1 MTFSLVGNIIFV
13 LIFKITCNIKNLMP
27 ESTASKNTDKK
38 LDTIPK
44 LLLNHA
50 KHRADRPANR
60 QKDLGIWQ
68 SWTWSEVAD
77 EVKNLACG
85 LAKIGFK
92 RGDKLAIIGN
102 NRPHL
107 YWSMVAAQ
115 ALGGIPVPL
124 YQDSVAEEMVYVLE
138 NADVKFA
145 LVQNQEQ
152 TDKLLEIKDR
162 LPHLEHICYEEPRGM
177 RDYTQDFIHF
187 YKDVQENGRTFH
199 KENPNYFLQE
209 LEQGQGSDIAI
220 FLYTSGT
227 TGKPKGVVLTSDN
240 LIVTARNSIEFD
252 NLSGEEDVLAY
263 LPMAWVGDN
272 IFSLA
277 QAYVTGFCVNCP
289 ESPETVMTDLKEIGP
304 TYYFA
309 PPAVYE
315 AVLTKVMIRMEDAG
329 KIKRSMFNY
338 FMELAKSVGIRIL
351 DGKSVSLTERL
362 LYSLGELLVFGPLK
376 NNLGLTR
383 TRLAYTAG
391 EAIGPE
397 IFEFFRS
404 LGINI
409 KQLYGQT
416 EASVFICAQPD
427 GEVKA
432 DTVGTAYPGVE
443 LRLADNNE
451 VFYRSPGVF
460 HSYYKNPESTAET
473 KDAEGWV
480 ATGDAGFFDDDGHL
494 KIIDRAKDVGRMN
507 DGTMFAPKYIENK
520 LKFYPFI
527 KEAVAFGHEKDYVS
541 AFICIDIEAVG
552 NWAER
557 QNLAYSGYTDLS
569 ARTEVYDLLQECVE
583 SVNAD
588 LARDEKL
595 SGSQIKRYLLLH
607 KELDADDGELTRT
620 RKVRRIIVA
629 EKYDILIRALN
640 DPAQTHCEIEAEM
653 TFEDGRTGTVHADLQ
668 IRDSKRIKAH
678 VHSLA
683 A

>member
-1 MTFSLVGNIIFV
+1 MIETIRI
-13 LIFKITCNIKNLMP
+13 
-27 ESTASKNTDKK
+27 DKT

-44 LLLNHA
+44 LLLDHA
-50 KHRADRPANR
+50 KRRGDSPANR
-60 QKDLGIWQ
+60 HKNFGIWQ
-68 SWTWSEVAD
+68 SWTWSEVAK
-77 EVKNLACG
+77 EVRNLACG
-85 LAKIGFK
+85 LAKLGFK
-92 RGDKLAIIGN
+92 RGDKLAVIGD
-102 NRPHL
+102 NRPRL

-115 ALGGIPVPL
+115 ALGGIPVPP

-138 NADVKFA
+138 NSDAKFA
-145 LVQNQEQ
+145 IVQNQEQ

-162 LPHLEHICYEEPRGM
+162 LPHLEYICYEEPRGM
-177 RDYTQDFIHF
+177 RAYTEEFIF
-187 YKDVQENGRTFH
+187 YYKDIQQTGRAFH
-199 KENPNYFLQE
+199 GENPDYFLRE
-209 LEQGQGSDIAI
+209 IENGQGSDISI

-227 TGKPKGVVLTSDN
+227 TGKPKGVVLTQEN
-240 LIVTARNSIEFD
+240 LPITSRNSLAFD
-252 NLSGEEDVLAY
+252 NITAEEEALAY

-272 IFSLA
+272 LFSFA
-277 QAYVTGFCVNCP
+277 QAYVAGFCVNCP
-289 ESPETVMTDLKEIGP
+289 EGPETVMTDLREIGP

-309 PPAVYE
+309 PPAIYE

-329 KIKRSMFNY
+329 KIKRLMFNY
-338 FMELAKSVGIRIL
+338 FMDLAKSVGIRIL
-351 DGKSVSLTERL
+351 DGKSVSIAERA
-362 LYSLGELLVFGPLK
+362 LYGLGNLLVYGPLK
-376 NNLGLTR
+376 NNLGLSR

-397 IFEFFRS
+397 IFSFFRS

-416 EASVFICAQPD
+416 EATVFISAQPD
-427 GEVKA
+427 GEVKS
-432 DTVGTAYPGVE
+432 DTVGKVFPGVE

-460 HSYYKNPESTAET
+460 HSYYKNPESTADT

-494 KIIDRAKDVGRMN
+494 KIIDRAKDVGRMT

-520 LKFYPFI
+520 LKFFPFI
-527 KEAVAFGHEKDYVS
+527 KEVVTFGDGKDYVS

-557 QNLAYSGYTDLS
+557 RNLAYSGYTDLS
-569 ARTEVYDLLQECVE
+569 ARDEVYDLLQECVE

-595 SGSQIKRYLLLH
+595 SGSQIKRYMLLH

-620 RKVRRIIVA
+620 RKVRRRIIA
-629 EKYDILIRALN
+629 EKYAVLITALD
-640 DPAQTHCEIEAEM
+640 DPQQTHCEIDSQM
-653 TFEDGRTGTVHADLQ
+653 TFEDGRIGNVHADLQ
-668 IRDSKRIKAH
+668 IRESTRIKSH
-678 VHSLA
+678 VHNLA

>member
-1 MTFSLVGNIIFV
+1 MT
-13 LIFKITCNIKNLMP
+13 
-27 ESTASKNTDKK
+27 ETASIEKK

-44 LLLNHA
+44 LLLDHA
-50 KHRADRPANR
+50 KQRGNSSANR
-60 QKDLGIWQ
+60 HKDFGIWQ
-68 SWTWSEVAD
+68 SWTWSEVAE
-77 EVKNLACG
+77 EVRNLACG
-85 LAKIGFK
+85 LAKLGFK
-92 RGDKLAIIGN
+92 RGDKLAVIGD
-102 NRPHL
+102 NRPRL

-138 NADVKFA
+138 NSDAKFA
-145 LVQNQEQ
+145 IVQNQEQ

-162 LPHLEHICYEEPRGM
+162 LPHLEYICYEEPRGM
-177 RDYTQDFIHF
+177 RDYTQEFVF
-187 YKDVQENGRTFH
+187 YYKDVQQTGRAFH
-199 KENPNYFLQE
+199 GENPDYFLQE
-209 LEQGQGSDIAI
+209 LEQGQGSDISI

-227 TGKPKGVVLTSDN
+227 TGKPKGVVLTADN
-240 LIVTARNSIEFD
+240 LIITARNSIDFD
-252 NLSGEEDVLAY
+252 NLTSDEEVLAY

-277 QAYVTGFCVNCP
+277 QAYVIGFCVNCP
-289 ESPETVMTDLKEIGP
+289 ENPETVMTDLKEIGP

-309 PPAVYE
+309 PPAIYE
-315 AVLTKVMIRMEDAG
+315 TVLTKVMIRMEDAG

-351 DGKSVSLTERL
+351 DGKAVSFSERL
-362 LYSLGELLVFGPLK
+362 LYSIGQILVYGPLR
-376 NNLGLTR
+376 NNLGLSR

-427 GEVKA
+427 GQVKA

-460 HSYYKNPESTAET
+460 HSYYKNPESTADT

-480 ATGDAGFFDDDGHL
+480 ATGDAGFFDEDGHL
-494 KIIDRAKDVGRMN
+494 KIIDRAKDVGRMT
-507 DGTMFAPKYIENK
+507 DGSMFAPKYIENK
-520 LKFYPFI
+520 LKFFPFI
-527 KEAVAFGHEKDYVS
+527 KEAVAFGDEKDYAT

-557 QNLAYSGYTDLS
+557 RNLAYSGYTDLS
-569 ARTEVYDLLQECVE
+569 ARDEVYDLLQECVE

-620 RKVRRIIVA
+620 RKVRRRIVA
-629 EKYDILIRALN
+629 EKYAVLITALD
-640 DPAQTHCEIEAEM
+640 DPQQTHCEIDSQM
-653 TFEDGRTGTVHADLQ
+653 TFEDGRTGNVHADLQ
-668 IRDSKRIKAH
+668 IRESVRIKSH
-678 VHSLA
+678 VHTLA

>member
-1 MTFSLVGNIIFV
+1 VT
-13 LIFKITCNIKNLMP
+13 
-27 ESTASKNTDKK
+27 ETARIDKK

-44 LLLNHA
+44 LLLDHA
-50 KHRADRPANR
+50 RRRGNSPANR
-60 QKDLGIWQ
+60 HKDLGFWQ
-68 SWTWSEVAD
+68 SWTWSEVAE
-77 EVKNLACG
+77 EVRNLACG
-85 LAKIGFK
+85 LAKLGFK
-92 RGDKLAIIGN
+92 RGDKLAVIGD
-102 NRPHL
+102 NRPRL

-138 NADVKFA
+138 NSDAKFA
-145 LVQNQEQ
+145 IVQNQEQ

-162 LPHLEHICYEEPRGM
+162 LPHLEYICYEEPRGM
-177 RDYTQDFIHF
+177 RDYTQEFVF
-187 YKDVQENGRTFH
+187 YYKDVQQTGRAFH
-199 KENPNYFLQE
+199 GENPDYFLQE
-209 LEQGQGSDIAI
+209 LEQGQGSDISI

-227 TGKPKGVVLTSDN
+227 TGKPKGVVLTADN
-240 LIVTARNSIEFD
+240 LIITARNSIDFD
-252 NLSGEEDVLAY
+252 NLTSDEEVLAY

-277 QAYVTGFCVNCP
+277 QAYVIGFCVNCP
-289 ESPETVMTDLKEIGP
+289 ENPETVMTDLKEIGP

-309 PPAVYE
+309 PPAIYE
-315 AVLTKVMIRMEDAG
+315 TVLTKVMIRMEDAG

-351 DGKSVSLTERL
+351 DGKAVSFSEKL
-362 LYSLGELLVFGPLK
+362 LYSIGQILVYGPLR
-376 NNLGLTR
+376 NNLGLSR

-427 GEVKA
+427 GQVKA

-460 HSYYKNPESTAET
+460 HSYYKNPESTADT

-480 ATGDAGFFDDDGHL
+480 ATGDAGFFDEDGHL
-494 KIIDRAKDVGRMN
+494 KIIDRAKDVGRMT
-507 DGTMFAPKYIENK
+507 DGSMFAPKYIENK
-520 LKFYPFI
+520 LKFFPFI
-527 KEAVAFGHEKDYVS
+527 KEAVAFGDEKDYAT

-557 QNLAYSGYTDLS
+557 RNLAYSGYTDLS
-569 ARTEVYDLLQECVE
+569 ARDEVYDLLQECVE

-620 RKVRRIIVA
+620 RKVRRRIVA
-629 EKYDILIRALN
+629 EKYAVLITALD
-640 DPAQTHCEIEAEM
+640 DPQQTHCEIDSQM
-653 TFEDGRTGTVHADLQ
+653 TFEDGRTGNVHADLQ
-668 IRDSKRIKAH
+668 IRESVSIKSH
-678 VHSLA
+678 VHTLA

>member
-1 MTFSLVGNIIFV
+1 MKETTVTEKLSQV
-13 LIFKITCNIKNLMP
+13 
-27 ESTASKNTDKK
+27 

-44 LLLNHA
+44 LLLDHA
-50 KHRADRPANR
+50 KKRADRPANR
-60 QKDLGIWQ
+60 LKDLGIWQ
-68 SWTWSEVAD
+68 TWTWFDVAEEVR
-77 EVKNLACG
+77 NLACG
-85 LAKIGFK
+85 LAKIGFQ
-92 RGDKLAIIGN
+92 RGDKLAVIGD
-102 NRPHL
+102 NRPRL

-138 NADVKFA
+138 NSDAKFA
-145 LVQNQEQ
+145 IVQNQEQ

-162 LPHLEHICYEEPRGM
+162 LPHLEYICYEEPRGM
-177 RDYTQDFIHF
+177 HDYTQEFVF
-187 YKDVQENGRTFH
+187 YYKDVQQTGRAFH
-199 KENPNYFLQE
+199 GENPDYFLHE
-209 LEQGQGSDIAI
+209 VEQGQGSDISI

-240 LIVTARNSIEFD
+240 LIITARNSIDFD
-252 NLSGEEDVLAY
+252 NLTCDEEVLAY

-277 QAYVTGFCVNCP
+277 QAYVIGFCVNCP
-289 ESPETVMTDLKEIGP
+289 ENPETVMTDLKEIGP

-309 PPAVYE
+309 PPAIYE
-315 AVLTKVMIRMEDAG
+315 TVLTKVMIRMEDG
-329 KIKRSMFNY
+329 GRIKRSMFNY

-351 DGKSVSLTERL
+351 DGKHVSFSEKF
-362 LYSLGELLVFGPLK
+362 LYSIGQILVYGPLR
-376 NNLGLTR
+376 NNLGLSR

-427 GEVKA
+427 GQVKA

-443 LRLADNNE
+443 LRLADNSE

-460 HSYYKNPESTAET
+460 HSYYKNPKSTAET

-480 ATGDAGFFDDDGHL
+480 ATGDAGFFDEDGHL
-494 KIIDRAKDVGRMN
+494 KIIDRAKDVGRMT

-520 LKFYPFI
+520 LKFFPFI
-527 KEAVAFGHEKDYVS
+527 KEAVAFGDEKDFAT
-541 AFICIDIEAVG
+541 AFICIDIEAVS

-557 QNLAYSGYTDLS
+557 RNLAYSGYTDLS
-569 ARTEVYDLLQECVE
+569 ARDEVYDLLQECVE

-595 SGSQIKRYLLLH
+595 SGSQIRRYMLLH

-620 RKVRRIIVA
+620 RKVRRRIVT
-629 EKYDILIRALN
+629 EKYAVLIAALD
-640 DPAQTHCEIEAEM
+640 DPQQTHCEIDSQM
-653 TFEDGRTGTVHADLQ
+653 TFEDGRTGIVHADLQ
-668 IRDSKRIKAH
+668 IREAECHKTQLHTR
-678 VHSLA
+678 A

>member
-1 MTFSLVGNIIFV
+1 MKET
-13 LIFKITCNIKNLMP
+13 
-27 ESTASKNTDKK
+27 TATEKLSQV

-44 LLLNHA
+44 LLLDHA
-50 KHRADRPANR
+50 KKRADRPANR
-60 QKDLGIWQ
+60 LKDLGIWQ
-68 SWTWSEVAD
+68 TWTWFDVAEEVR
-77 EVKNLACG
+77 NLACG
-85 LAKIGFK
+85 LAKIGFQ
-92 RGDKLAIIGN
+92 RGDKLAVIGD
-102 NRPHL
+102 NRPRL

-138 NADVKFA
+138 NSDAKFA
-145 LVQNQEQ
+145 IVQNQEQ

-162 LPHLEHICYEEPRGM
+162 LPHLEYICYEEPRGM
-177 RDYTQDFIHF
+177 HDYTQEFVF
-187 YKDVQENGRTFH
+187 YYKDVQQTGRAFH
-199 KENPNYFLQE
+199 GENPDYFLHE
-209 LEQGQGSDIAI
+209 VEQGQGSDISI

-240 LIVTARNSIEFD
+240 LIITARNSIDFD
-252 NLSGEEDVLAY
+252 NLTCDEEVLAY

-277 QAYVTGFCVNCP
+277 QAYVIGFCVNCP
-289 ESPETVMTDLKEIGP
+289 ENPETVMTDLKEIGP

-309 PPAVYE
+309 PPAIYE
-315 AVLTKVMIRMEDAG
+315 TVLTKVMIRMEDAG
-329 KIKRSMFNY
+329 RIKRSMFNY

-351 DGKSVSLTERL
+351 DGKHVSFLEKC
-362 LYSLGELLVFGPLK
+362 LYSIGQILVYGPLR
-376 NNLGLTR
+376 NNLGLSR

-427 GEVKA
+427 GQVKA

-443 LRLADNNE
+443 LRLADNSE

-480 ATGDAGFFDDDGHL
+480 ATGDAGFFDEDGHL
-494 KIIDRAKDVGRMN
+494 KIIDRAKDVGRMT

-520 LKFYPFI
+520 LKFFQFI
-527 KEAVAFGHEKDYVS
+527 KEAVAFGDGKDYAT
-541 AFICIDIEAVG
+541 AFICIDIEAVS

-557 QNLAYSGYTDLS
+557 RNLAFSGYTDLS
-569 ARTEVYDLLQECVE
+569 ARDEVYDLLQECVE

-595 SGSQIKRYLLLH
+595 SGSQIRRYMLLH

-620 RKVRRIIVA
+620 RKVRRRIVT
-629 EKYDILIRALN
+629 EKYAVLIAALD
-640 DPAQTHCEIEAEM
+640 DPQQTHCEIDSQM
-653 TFEDGRTGTVHADLQ
+653 TFEDGRTGIVHADLQ
-668 IRDSKRIKAH
+668 IREAECHKTQLHTR
-678 VHSLA
+678 A

>member
-1 MTFSLVGNIIFV
+1 MIETTTI
-13 LIFKITCNIKNLMP
+13 
-27 ESTASKNTDKK
+27 DKT

-44 LLLNHA
+44 LLLDHA
-50 KHRADRPANR
+50 KRRGDSPANR
-60 QKDLGIWQ
+60 HKEFGIWQ
-68 SWTWSEVAD
+68 SWTWSEVAK
-77 EVKNLACG
+77 EVRNLACG
-85 LAKIGFK
+85 LAKLGFK
-92 RGDKLAIIGN
+92 RGDKLAVIGD
-102 NRPHL
+102 NRPRL

-138 NADVKFA
+138 NSDAKFA
-145 LVQNQEQ
+145 IVQNQEQ

-162 LPHLEHICYEEPRGM
+162 LPNLEYICYEEPRGM
-177 RDYTQDFIHF
+177 RGYTEEFIF
-187 YKDVQENGRTFH
+187 YYKDIQQTGRAFLG
-199 KENPNYFLQE
+199 ENPDYFLRE
-209 LEQGQGSDIAI
+209 VENGQGSDISI

-227 TGKPKGVVLTSDN
+227 TGKPKGVVLTQEN
-240 LIVTARNSIEFD
+240 LLITSRNSLAFD
-252 NLSGEEDVLAY
+252 NITGEEEALAY

-272 IFSLA
+272 LFSFA
-277 QAYVTGFCVNCP
+277 QAYVAGFCVNCP
-289 ESPETVMTDLKEIGP
+289 EGPETVMTDLREIGP

-309 PPAVYE
+309 PPAIYE

-329 KIKRSMFNY
+329 KIKRLMFNY
-338 FMELAKSVGIRIL
+338 FMDLAKYVGIRIL
-351 DGKSVSLTERL
+351 DGKSVSIAERA
-362 LYSLGELLVFGPLK
+362 LYGLGNLLVYGPLK
-376 NNLGLTR
+376 NNLGLSR

-397 IFEFFRS
+397 IFSFFRS

-416 EASVFICAQPD
+416 EATVFISAQPD
-427 GEVKA
+427 GEVKS
-432 DTVGTAYPGVE
+432 DTVGKVFPGVE

-460 HSYYKNPESTAET
+460 HSYYKNPESTADT

-494 KIIDRAKDVGRMN
+494 KIIDRAKDVGRMT

-520 LKFYPFI
+520 LKFFPFI
-527 KEAVAFGHEKDYVS
+527 KEAVTFGDGKDYAS
-541 AFICIDIEAVG
+541 AFICIDLEAVG

-557 QNLAYSGYTDLS
+557 RNLAYSGYTDLS
-569 ARTEVYDLLQECVE
+569 ARDEVYDLLQECVE

-620 RKVRRIIVA
+620 RKVRRRIIA
-629 EKYDILIRALN
+629 EKYAVLITALD
-640 DPAQTHCEIEAEM
+640 DPQQTHCEIDSQM
-653 TFEDGRTGTVHADLQ
+653 TFEDGRIGNVHADLQ
-668 IRDSKRIKAH
+668 IRESARIKSH
-678 VHSLA
+678 VHNLA

>member
-1 MTFSLVGNIIFV
+1 MDI
-13 LIFKITCNIKNLMP
+13 
-27 ESTASKNTDKK
+27 K

-44 LLLNHA
+44 LLLDHA
-50 KHRADRPANR
+50 KQRGDSPANR
-60 QKDLGIWQ
+60 HKYFGIWQ
-68 SWTWSEVAD
+68 SWTWFEVAK
-77 EVKNLACG
+77 EVRNLACG
-85 LAKIGFK
+85 LAKLGFK
-92 RGDKLAIIGN
+92 RGDKLAVIGD
-102 NRPHL
+102 NRPRL

-124 YQDSVAEEMVYVLE
+124 YQDSVAEEMVYVLD
-138 NADVKFA
+138 NSDAKFA
-145 LVQNQEQ
+145 IVQNQEQ

-162 LPHLEHICYEEPRGM
+162 LPHLEYICYEEPRGM
-177 RDYTQDFIHF
+177 HDYTQEFVF
-187 YKDVQENGRTFH
+187 YYKDVQQTGRAFH
-199 KENPNYFLQE
+199 GENPDYFLHE
-209 LEQGQGSDIAI
+209 VGQGQGSNISI

-240 LIVTARNSIEFD
+240 LIITARNSIDFD
-252 NLSGEEDVLAY
+252 NLTCDEEVLAY

-277 QAYVTGFCVNCP
+277 QAYVIGFCVNCP
-289 ESPETVMTDLKEIGP
+289 ENPETVMTDLKEIGP

-309 PPAVYE
+309 PPAIYE
-315 AVLTKVMIRMEDAG
+315 TVLTKVMIRMEDG
-329 KIKRSMFNY
+329 GRIKRSMFNY

-351 DGKSVSLTERL
+351 DGKHVSFLEKC
-362 LYSLGELLVFGPLK
+362 LYSIGQILVYGPLR
-376 NNLGLTR
+376 NNLGLSR

-427 GEVKA
+427 GQVKA

-443 LRLADNNE
+443 LRLADNSE

-480 ATGDAGFFDDDGHL
+480 ATGDAGFFDEDGHL
-494 KIIDRAKDVGRMN
+494 KIIDRAKDVGRMT

-520 LKFYPFI
+520 LKFFQFI
-527 KEAVAFGHEKDYVS
+527 KEAVAFGDGKDYAT
-541 AFICIDIEAVG
+541 AFICIDIEAVS

-557 QNLAYSGYTDLS
+557 RNLAFSGYTDLS
-569 ARTEVYDLLQECVE
+569 ARDEVYDLLQECVE

-595 SGSQIKRYLLLH
+595 SGSQIRRYMLLH

-620 RKVRRIIVA
+620 RKVRRRIVT
-629 EKYDILIRALN
+629 EKYAVLIAALD
-640 DPAQTHCEIEAEM
+640 DPQQTHCEIDSQM
-653 TFEDGRTGTVHADLQ
+653 TFEDGRTGIVHADLQ
-668 IRDSKRIKAH
+668 IREAECHKTQLHTR
-678 VHSLA
+678 A

>member
-1 MTFSLVGNIIFV
+1 MIETTRI
-13 LIFKITCNIKNLMP
+13 
-27 ESTASKNTDKK
+27 DKT

-44 LLLNHA
+44 LLLDHA
-50 KHRADRPANR
+50 KRRGDSPANR
-60 QKDLGIWQ
+60 HKDFGIWQ
-68 SWTWSEVAD
+68 SWTWSEVAK
-77 EVKNLACG
+77 EVRNLACG
-85 LAKIGFK
+85 LAKLGFK
-92 RGDKLAIIGN
+92 RGDKLAVIGD
-102 NRPHL
+102 NRPRL

-138 NADVKFA
+138 NSDAKFA
-145 LVQNQEQ
+145 IVQNQEQ

-162 LPHLEHICYEEPRGM
+162 LPNLEYICYEEPRGM
-177 RDYTQDFIHF
+177 RAYTEEFIF
-187 YKDVQENGRTFH
+187 YYKDIQQTGRAFH
-199 KENPNYFLQE
+199 GENPDYFLRE
-209 LEQGQGSDIAI
+209 VENGQGSDISI

-227 TGKPKGVVLTSDN
+227 TGKPKGVVLTSNN
-240 LIVTARNSIEFD
+240 LIITARNSIDFD
-252 NLSGEEDVLAY
+252 NLSSDEEVLAY

-277 QAYVTGFCVNCP
+277 QAYVIGFCVNCP
-289 ESPETVMTDLKEIGP
+289 ENPETVMTDLKEIGP

-309 PPAVYE
+309 PPAIYE
-315 AVLTKVMIRMEDAG
+315 TVLTKVMIRMEDAG

-351 DGKSVSLTERL
+351 DGKPVSFSERF
-362 LYSLGELLVFGPLK
+362 LYRLGHILVYGPLR
-376 NNLGLTR
+376 NNLGLSR

-427 GEVKA
+427 GQVKA

-443 LRLADNNE
+443 LRLTDNNE
-451 VFYRSPGVF
+451 VYYRSPGVF
-460 HSYYKNPESTAET
+460 HSYYKNPESTADT

-494 KIIDRAKDVGRMN
+494 KIIDRAKDVGRMT

-520 LKFYPFI
+520 LKFFPFI
-527 KEAVAFGHEKDYVS
+527 KEAVTFGDGKDYAS
-541 AFICIDIEAVG
+541 AFICIDLEAVG

-557 QNLAYSGYTDLS
+557 RNLAYSGYTDLS
-569 ARTEVYDLLQECVE
+569 ARDEVYDLLQECVE

-595 SGSQIKRYLLLH
+595 SGSQIKRYMLLH

-620 RKVRRIIVA
+620 RKVRRRIIA
-629 EKYDILIRALN
+629 EKYAVLITALD
-640 DPAQTHCEIEAEM
+640 DPQQTHCEIDSQM
-653 TFEDGRTGTVHADLQ
+653 TFEDGRIGNVHADLQ
-668 IRDSKRIKAH
+668 IRESARIKSH
-678 VHSLA
+678 VHNLA

>member
-1 MTFSLVGNIIFV
+1 MIETTRI
-13 LIFKITCNIKNLMP
+13 
-27 ESTASKNTDKK
+27 DKT

-44 LLLNHA
+44 LLLDHA
-50 KHRADRPANR
+50 KRRGDSPANR
-60 QKDLGIWQ
+60 HKDFGIWQ
-68 SWTWSEVAD
+68 SWTWSEVAK
-77 EVKNLACG
+77 EVRNLACG
-85 LAKIGFK
+85 LAKLGFK
-92 RGDKLAIIGN
+92 RGDKLAVIGD
-102 NRPHL
+102 NRPRL

-138 NADVKFA
+138 NSDAKFA
-145 LVQNQEQ
+145 IVQNQEQ

-162 LPHLEHICYEEPRGM
+162 LPHLEYICYEEPRGM
-177 RDYTQDFIHF
+177 RAYNEEFIF
-187 YKDVQENGRTFH
+187 YYKDIQQTGRAFH
-199 KENPNYFLQE
+199 GENPDYFLRE
-209 LEQGQGSDIAI
+209 VENGQGSDISI

-227 TGKPKGVVLTSDN
+227 TGKPKGVVLTSNN
-240 LIVTARNSIEFD
+240 LIITARNSIDFD
-252 NLSGEEDVLAY
+252 NLSSDEEVLAY

-277 QAYVTGFCVNCP
+277 QAYVIGFCVNCP
-289 ESPETVMTDLKEIGP
+289 ENPETVMTDLKEIGP

-309 PPAVYE
+309 PPAIYE
-315 AVLTKVMIRMEDAG
+315 TVLTKVMIRMEDAG

-351 DGKSVSLTERL
+351 DGKPVSFSERF
-362 LYSLGELLVFGPLK
+362 LYRLGHILVYGPLR
-376 NNLGLTR
+376 NNLGLSR

-427 GEVKA
+427 GQVKA

-443 LRLADNNE
+443 LRLTDNNE
-451 VFYRSPGVF
+451 VYYRSPGVF
-460 HSYYKNPESTAET
+460 HSYYKNPESTADT

-494 KIIDRAKDVGRMN
+494 KIIDRAKDVGRMT

-520 LKFYPFI
+520 LKFFPFI
-527 KEAVAFGHEKDYVS
+527 KEAVTFGDGKDYAS

-557 QNLAYSGYTDLS
+557 RNLAYSGYTDLS
-569 ARTEVYDLLQECVE
+569 ARDEVYDLLQECVE

-595 SGSQIKRYLLLH
+595 IGSQIKRYMLLH

-620 RKVRRIIVA
+620 RKVRRRIIA
-629 EKYDILIRALN
+629 EKYAVLITALD
-640 DPAQTHCEIEAEM
+640 DPQQTHCEIDSQM
-653 TFEDGRTGTVHADLQ
+653 TFEDGRIGNVHADLQ
-668 IRDSKRIKAH
+668 IRESARVKSH
-678 VHSLA
+678 VQNLA

>member
-1 MTFSLVGNIIFV
+1 MIETTRI
-13 LIFKITCNIKNLMP
+13 
-27 ESTASKNTDKK
+27 DKT

-44 LLLNHA
+44 LLLDHA
-50 KHRADRPANR
+50 KRRGDSPANR
-60 QKDLGIWQ
+60 HKNFGIWQ
-68 SWTWSEVAD
+68 SWTWSEVAK
-77 EVKNLACG
+77 EVRNLACG
-85 LAKIGFK
+85 LAKLGFK
-92 RGDKLAIIGN
+92 RGDKLAVIGD
-102 NRPHL
+102 NRPRL

-138 NADVKFA
+138 NSDAKFA
-145 LVQNQEQ
+145 IVQNQEQ

-162 LPHLEHICYEEPRGM
+162 LPHLEYICYEEPRGM
-177 RDYTQDFIHF
+177 RAYTEEFIF
-187 YKDVQENGRTFH
+187 YYKDIQQTGRAFLG
-199 KENPNYFLQE
+199 ENPDYFLRE
-209 LEQGQGSDIAI
+209 VENGQGSDISI

-227 TGKPKGVVLTSDN
+227 TGKPKGVVLTQEN
-240 LIVTARNSIEFD
+240 LLITSRNSLAFD
-252 NLSGEEDVLAY
+252 NITAEEEALAY

-272 IFSLA
+272 LFSFA
-277 QAYVTGFCVNCP
+277 QAYVAGFCVNCP
-289 ESPETVMTDLKEIGP
+289 EGPETVMTDLREIGP

-309 PPAVYE
+309 PPAIYE

-329 KIKRSMFNY
+329 KIKRLMFNY
-338 FMELAKSVGIRIL
+338 FMDLAKYVGIRIL
-351 DGKSVSLTERL
+351 DGKSVSIAERA
-362 LYSLGELLVFGPLK
+362 LYGLGNLLVYGPLK
-376 NNLGLTR
+376 NNLGLSR

-397 IFEFFRS
+397 IFSFFRS

-416 EASVFICAQPD
+416 EATVFISAQPD
-427 GEVKA
+427 GEVKS
-432 DTVGTAYPGVE
+432 DTVGKVFPGVE

-460 HSYYKNPESTAET
+460 HSYYKNPESTADT

-494 KIIDRAKDVGRMN
+494 KIIDRAKDVGRMT

-520 LKFYPFI
+520 LKFFPFI
-527 KEAVAFGHEKDYVS
+527 KEAVTFGDGKDYAS
-541 AFICIDIEAVG
+541 AFICIDLEAVG

-557 QNLAYSGYTDLS
+557 RNLAYSGYTDLS
-569 ARTEVYDLLQECVE
+569 ARDEVYDLLQECVE

-620 RKVRRIIVA
+620 RKVRRRIIA
-629 EKYDILIRALN
+629 EKYAVLITALD
-640 DPAQTHCEIEAEM
+640 DPQQTHCEIDSQM
-653 TFEDGRTGTVHADLQ
+653 TFEDGRIGNVHADLQ
-668 IRDSKRIKAH
+668 IRESARIKSH
-678 VHSLA
+678 VHNLA

>member
-1 MTFSLVGNIIFV
+1 MIETTRI
-13 LIFKITCNIKNLMP
+13 
-27 ESTASKNTDKK
+27 DKT

-44 LLLNHA
+44 LLLDHA
-50 KHRADRPANR
+50 KRRGDSPANR
-60 QKDLGIWQ
+60 HKNFGIWQ
-68 SWTWSEVAD
+68 SWTWSEVAK
-77 EVKNLACG
+77 EVHDLACG
-85 LAKIGFK
+85 LAKLGFK
-92 RGDKLAIIGN
+92 RGDKLAVIGD
-102 NRPHL
+102 NRPRL

-138 NADVKFA
+138 NSDAKFA
-145 LVQNQEQ
+145 IVQNQEQ
-152 TDKLLEIKDR
+152 TDKLLEIKNR
-162 LPHLEHICYEEPRGM
+162 LPHLEYICYEEPRGM
-177 RDYTQDFIHF
+177 RAYNEEFIF
-187 YKDVQENGRTFH
+187 YYKDIQQTGRAFH
-199 KENPNYFLQE
+199 GEHPDYFLRE
-209 LEQGQGSDIAI
+209 VEKGQGSDISI

-227 TGKPKGVVLTSDN
+227 TGKPKGVVLTSNN
-240 LIVTARNSIEFD
+240 LIITARNSIDFD
-252 NLSGEEDVLAY
+252 NLSSDEEVLAY

-277 QAYVTGFCVNCP
+277 QAYVIGFCVNCP
-289 ESPETVMTDLKEIGP
+289 ENPETVMTDLKEIGP

-309 PPAVYE
+309 PPAIYE

-351 DGKSVSLTERL
+351 DGKPVSFSERF
-362 LYSLGELLVFGPLK
+362 LYRLGHILVYGPLR
-376 NNLGLTR
+376 NNLGLSR

-427 GEVKA
+427 GQVKA

-443 LRLADNNE
+443 LRLTDNNE
-451 VFYRSPGVF
+451 VYYRSPGVF
-460 HSYYKNPESTAET
+460 HSYYKNPESTADT

-494 KIIDRAKDVGRMN
+494 KIIDRAKDVGRMT

-520 LKFYPFI
+520 LKFFPFI
-527 KEAVAFGHEKDYVS
+527 KEAVTFGDGKDYAS

-557 QNLAYSGYTDLS
+557 RNLAYSGYTDLS
-569 ARTEVYDLLQECVE
+569 ARDEVYDLLQECVE

-588 LARDEKL
+588 LVRDEKL
-595 SGSQIKRYLLLH
+595 SGSQIKRYMLLH

-620 RKVRRIIVA
+620 RKVRRRIIA
-629 EKYDILIRALN
+629 EKYAVLITALD
-640 DPAQTHCEIEAEM
+640 DPQQTHCEIDSQM
-653 TFEDGRTGTVHADLQ
+653 TFEDGRIGNVHADLQ
-668 IRDSKRIKAH
+668 IRESARIKSH
-678 VHSLA
+678 VHNLA

>member
-1 MTFSLVGNIIFV
+1 MTEAAATEKLSQV
-13 LIFKITCNIKNLMP
+13 
-27 ESTASKNTDKK
+27 

-44 LLLNHA
+44 LLLDHA
-50 KHRADRPANR
+50 KKRADRPANR
-60 QKDLGIWQ
+60 LKDLGIWQ
-68 SWTWSEVAD
+68 TWTWSEVAD
-77 EVKNLACG
+77 EVRNLACG
-85 LAKIGFK
+85 LSKIGFQ
-92 RGDKLAIIGN
+92 RGDKLAVIGD
-102 NRPHL
+102 NRPRL

-138 NADVKFA
+138 NADVKYA
-145 LVQNQEQ
+145 VVQNQEQ

-162 LPHLEHICYEEPRGM
+162 LPNLKHICYEEPRGM
-177 RDYTQDFIHF
+177 RDYTQDFIHY
-187 YKDVQENGRTFH
+187 YKDIQKTGRDYH
-199 KENPNYFLQE
+199 NENPDYFLQE
-209 LEQGQGSDIAI
+209 IGKGQGSDISI

-240 LIVTARNSIEFD
+240 LIITARNSIEFD
-252 NLSGEEDVLAY
+252 NLTSDEEVLAY

-277 QAYVTGFCVNCP
+277 QAYVIGFCVNCP
-289 ESPETVMTDLKEIGP
+289 ENPETVMTDLKEIGP

-309 PPAVYE
+309 PPAIYE
-315 AVLTKVMIRMEDAG
+315 TVLTKVMIRMEDAS
-329 KIKRSMFNY
+329 KIKRSMFKY
-338 FMELAKSVGIRIL
+338 FMDLAKSVGIRIL
-351 DGKSVSLTERL
+351 DGKPVSFKERI
-362 LYSLGELLVFGPLK
+362 LYSIGQFLVYGPLK
-376 NNLGLTR
+376 NNLGLSR

-427 GEVKA
+427 GQVKA

-480 ATGDAGFFDDDGHL
+480 ATGDAGFFDEDGHL
-494 KIIDRAKDVGRMN
+494 KIIDRAKDVGRMS

-520 LKFYPFI
+520 LKFFPFI
-527 KEAVAFGHEKDYVS
+527 KEAVAFGDEKEFTT

-557 QNLAYSGYTDLS
+557 KNLAYSGYTDLS
-569 ARTEVYDLLQECVE
+569 ARAEVYDLLQECVE
-583 SVNAD
+583 TVNAD

-595 SGSQIKRYLLLH
+595 SGSQIKRFLLLH

-620 RKVRRIIVA
+620 RKVRRRIVA
-629 EKYDILIRALN
+629 EKYAVLISALD
-640 DPAQTHCEIEAEM
+640 DPQQTHCEIDSQM
-653 TFEDGRTGTVHADLQ
+653 TFEDGRTGMVHADLQ
-668 IRDSKRIKAH
+668 IRESALAESQ
-678 VHSLA
+678 VHTLA

>member
-1 MTFSLVGNIIFV
+1 MTEAAATKLSQV
-13 LIFKITCNIKNLMP
+13 
-27 ESTASKNTDKK
+27 

-44 LLLNHA
+44 LLLDHA
-50 KHRADRPANR
+50 KKRADRPANR
-60 QKDLGIWQ
+60 LKDLGIWQ
-68 SWTWSEVAD
+68 TWTWSEVAD
-77 EVKNLACG
+77 EVRNLACG
-85 LAKIGFK
+85 LAKIGFQ
-92 RGDKLAIIGN
+92 RGDKLAVIGD

-107 YWSMVAAQ
+107 YWSMVAVQ

-138 NADVKFA
+138 NADVKYA
-145 LVQNQEQ
+145 IVQNQEQ

-162 LPHLEHICYEEPRGM
+162 LPLLEQICYEVPRGM
-177 RDYTQDFIHF
+177 RDYTQEFIHY
-187 YKDVQENGRTFH
+187 YKDIQEKGSIFH
-199 KENPNYFLQE
+199 SENPDFFLHE
-209 LEQGQGSDIAI
+209 IEQGQGSDIAI

-227 TGKPKGVVLTSDN
+227 TGKPKGVVLTQEN
-240 LIVTARNSIEFD
+240 LLITSLNSLAFD
-252 NLSGEEDVLAY
+252 NITGEEEVLAY

-272 IFSLA
+272 LFSFA
-277 QAYVTGFCVNCP
+277 QAYVAGFCVNCP
-289 ESPETVMTDLKEIGP
+289 EGPETVMTDLREIGP

-309 PPAVYE
+309 PPAIYE
-315 AVLTKVMIRMEDAG
+315 TVLTKVMIRMEDAS

-338 FMELAKSVGIRIL
+338 FMDLAKSVGIRIL
-351 DGKSVSLTERL
+351 DGKSVSFAERV
-362 LYSLGELLVFGPLK
+362 LYGLGDLLVYGPLK
-376 NNLGLTR
+376 NNLGLSR

-494 KIIDRAKDVGRMN
+494 KIIDRAKDVGLMN
-507 DGTMFAPKYIENK
+507 DGSMFAPKYIENK
-520 LKFYPFI
+520 LKFFPFI

-541 AFICIDIEAVG
+541 AFLCIDIEAVG
-552 NWAER
+552 SWAER

-569 ARTEVYDLLQECVE
+569 ARSEVYDMLQDCVE
-583 SVNAD
+583 TVNSD

-595 SGSQIKRYLLLH
+595 SGSQIKRFLLLH

-620 RKVRRIIVA
+620 RKVRRRIVA
-629 EKYDILIRALN
+629 EKFNVLIDALYE
-640 DPAQTHCEIEAEM
+640 PTQTHCEIESEM
-653 TFEDGRTGTVHADLQ
+653 TFEDGRTGMVQADLE
-668 IRDSKRIKAH
+668 IREAERIKTQFH
-678 VHSLA
+678 TSA

>member
-1 MTFSLVGNIIFV
+1 VT
-13 LIFKITCNIKNLMP
+13 
-27 ESTASKNTDKK
+27 ETARIDKK

-44 LLLNHA
+44 LLLDHA
-50 KHRADRPANR
+50 RRRGNSPANR
-60 QKDLGIWQ
+60 HKDLGFWQ
-68 SWTWSEVAD
+68 SWTWSEVAE
-77 EVKNLACG
+77 EVRNLACG
-85 LAKIGFK
+85 LAKLGFK
-92 RGDKLAIIGN
+92 RGDKLAVIGD
-102 NRPHL
+102 NRPRL

-124 YQDSVAEEMVYVLE
+124 YQDSVADEMVYVLE
-138 NADVKFA
+138 NSDAKFA
-145 LVQNQEQ
+145 IVQNQEQ

-162 LPHLEHICYEEPRGM
+162 LPHLEYICYEEPRGM
-177 RDYTQDFIHF
+177 RDYTQEFVF
-187 YKDVQENGRTFH
+187 YYKDVQQTGRAFH
-199 KENPNYFLQE
+199 GENPDYFLQE
-209 LEQGQGSDIAI
+209 LEQGQGSDISI

-227 TGKPKGVVLTSDN
+227 TGKPKGVVLTADN
-240 LIVTARNSIEFD
+240 LIITARNSIDFD
-252 NLSGEEDVLAY
+252 NLTSDEEVLAY

-277 QAYVTGFCVNCP
+277 QAYVIGFCVNCP
-289 ESPETVMTDLKEIGP
+289 ENPETVMTDLKEIGP

-309 PPAVYE
+309 PPAIYE
-315 AVLTKVMIRMEDAG
+315 TVLTKVMIRMEDAG

-351 DGKSVSLTERL
+351 DGKAVSFSEKL
-362 LYSLGELLVFGPLK
+362 LYSIGQILVYGPLR
-376 NNLGLTR
+376 NNLGLSR

-427 GEVKA
+427 GQVKA

-460 HSYYKNPESTAET
+460 HSYYKNPESTADT

-480 ATGDAGFFDDDGHL
+480 ATGDAGFFDEDGHL
-494 KIIDRAKDVGRMN
+494 KIIDRAKDVGRMT
-507 DGTMFAPKYIENK
+507 DGSMFAPKYIENK
-520 LKFYPFI
+520 LKFFPFI
-527 KEAVAFGHEKDYVS
+527 KEAVAFGDEKDYAT

-557 QNLAYSGYTDLS
+557 RNLAYSGYTDLS
-569 ARTEVYDLLQECVE
+569 ARDEVYDLLQECVE

-620 RKVRRIIVA
+620 RKVRRRIVA
-629 EKYDILIRALN
+629 EKYAVLITALD
-640 DPAQTHCEIEAEM
+640 DPQQTHCEIDSQM
-653 TFEDGRTGTVHADLQ
+653 TFEDGRTGNVHADLQ
-668 IRDSKRIKAH
+668 IRESVRIKSH
-678 VHSLA
+678 VHTLA

>member
-1 MTFSLVGNIIFV
+1 MAYTL
-13 LIFKITCNIKNLMP
+13 
-27 ESTASKNTDKK
+27 DKT

-44 LLLNHA
+44 LLLDHSKKRGDN
-50 KHRADRPANR
+50 PANR
-60 QKDLGIWQ
+60 QKEFGIWQ
-68 SWTWSEVAD
+68 SWSWADVAEEVRC
-77 EVKNLACG
+77 LACG
-85 LAKIGFK
+85 LAKKGFQ
-92 RGDKLAIIGN
+92 RGDKLAVIGD
-102 NRPHL
+102 NRPRL

-145 LVQNQEQ
+145 IVQNQEQ

-162 LPHLEHICYEEPRGM
+162 LPKLEQIFFEEPHGM
-177 RDYTQDFIHF
+177 HGYKKDFLHDY
-187 YKDVQENGRTFH
+187 KEVQEEGKIFH
-199 KENPNYFLQE
+199 SENPDLFLNE
-209 LEQGQGSDIAI
+209 IEKSRGSDIAI

-227 TGKPKGVVLTSDN
+227 TGNPKGVVLTFEN
-240 LIVTARNSIEFD
+240 LLITSLNCIAFD
-252 NLSGEEDVLAY
+252 NLSGEEQVLAY

-272 IFSLA
+272 LFSFA
-277 QAYVTGFCVNCP
+277 QAYVAGFCVNCP

-309 PPAVYE
+309 PPAIYE
-315 AVLTKVMIRMEDAG
+315 TVLTKVMIRMEDAG
-329 KIKRSMFNY
+329 KIKRVMFNY
-338 FMELAKSVGIRIL
+338 FMDLAKTVGMRIL
-351 DGKSVSLTERL
+351 DGKTVSLAERI
-362 LYSLGELLVFGPLK
+362 LYGIGNFLVYGPLK
-376 NNLGLTR
+376 NNLGLSR

-416 EASVFICAQPD
+416 EATVFVCAQPD

-432 DTVGTAYPGVE
+432 DTVGKVFPGVE

-460 HSYYKNPESTAET
+460 HSYYKNPESTVET
-473 KDAEGWV
+473 KDPEGWV
-480 ATGDAGFFDDDGHL
+480 ATGDAGFFDDDEHL

-520 LKFYPFI
+520 LKFFPFV
-527 KEAVAFGHEKDYVS
+527 KEVVAFGHEKDFAS

-557 QNLAYSGYTDLS
+557 RSLAYS
-569 ARTEVYDLLQECVE
+569 
-583 SVNAD
+583 
-588 LARDEKL
+588 
-595 SGSQIKRYLLLH
+595 
-607 KELDADDGELTRT
+607 
-620 RKVRRIIVA
+620 
-629 EKYDILIRALN
+629 
-640 DPAQTHCEIEAEM
+640 
-653 TFEDGRTGTVHADLQ
+653 
-668 IRDSKRIKAH
+668 
-678 VHSLA
+678 
-683 A
+683 

>member
-1 MTFSLVGNIIFV
+1 MIETTTI
-13 LIFKITCNIKNLMP
+13 
-27 ESTASKNTDKK
+27 DKT

-44 LLLNHA
+44 LLLDHA
-50 KHRADRPANR
+50 KHRGNSPANR
-60 QKDLGIWQ
+60 HKDLGIWQ
-68 SWTWSEVAD
+68 SWTWSEVAE
-77 EVKNLACG
+77 EVRNLACG

-92 RGDKLAIIGN
+92 RGDKLAIIGD
-102 NRPHL
+102 NRPRL

-124 YQDSVAEEMVYVLE
+124 YQDSVAEEMVHVLE
-138 NADVKFA
+138 NSDAKFA
-145 LVQNQEQ
+145 IVQNQEQ

-162 LPHLEHICYEEPRGM
+162 LPHLEYICYEEPRGM
-177 RDYTQDFIHF
+177 RDYTQEFIF
-187 YKDVQENGRTFH
+187 YYKDIQQTGRAFH
-199 KENPNYFLQE
+199 GENPDYFLRE
-209 LEQGQGSDIAI
+209 VEKGQSSDISI

-227 TGKPKGVVLTSDN
+227 TGEPKGVVLTSDN
-240 LIVTARNSIEFD
+240 LIITARNSIDFD
-252 NLSGEEDVLAY
+252 NLTSDEEVLAY

-277 QAYVTGFCVNCP
+277 QAYVIGFCVNCP
-289 ESPETVMTDLKEIGP
+289 ENPETVMTDLKEIGP

-309 PPAVYE
+309 PPAIYE
-315 AVLTKVMIRMEDAG
+315 TVLTKVMIRMEDAS

-338 FMELAKSVGIRIL
+338 FMELAKTVGIRIL
-351 DGKSVSLTERL
+351 DGKPVSFSEKF
-362 LYSLGELLVFGPLK
+362 LYSVGKILVYGPLR
-376 NNLGLTR
+376 NNMGLSR

-416 EASVFICAQPD
+416 EATVFVCAQPD
-427 GEVKA
+427 GQVKA

-443 LRLADNNE
+443 IRLADNNE

-460 HSYYKNPESTAET
+460 HSYYKNPESTADT

-480 ATGDAGFFDDDGHL
+480 ATGDAGFFDDEGHL
-494 KIIDRAKDVGRMN
+494 KIIDRAKDVGRMT
-507 DGTMFAPKYIENK
+507 DGTLFAPKYIENK
-520 LKFYPFI
+520 LKFFPFI
-527 KEAVAFGHEKDYVS
+527 KEAVTFGDEKVYAS
-541 AFICIDIEAVG
+541 AVICIDIEAVG

-557 QNLAYSGYTDLS
+557 RNLAYSGYTDLS
-569 ARTEVYDLLQECVE
+569 ARDEVYDLLQECVE

-595 SGSQIKRYLLLH
+595 SGSQIKRYMLLH

-620 RKVRRIIVA
+620 RKVRRRIIA
-629 EKYDILIRALN
+629 EKYAVLIAALD
-640 DPAQTHCEIEAEM
+640 DPQQTHCEIDSQM
-653 TFEDGRTGTVHADLQ
+653 TFEDGRTGIVHADLQ
-668 IRDSKRIKAH
+668 IRESVRIKSH
-678 VHSLA
+678 VHTLA

>member
-1 MTFSLVGNIIFV
+1 MIETTRI
-13 LIFKITCNIKNLMP
+13 
-27 ESTASKNTDKK
+27 DKT

-44 LLLNHA
+44 LLLDHA
-50 KHRADRPANR
+50 KRRGDRPANR
-60 QKDLGIWQ
+60 HKNFGIWH
-68 SWTWSEVAD
+68 SWTWSEVSK
-77 EVKNLACG
+77 EVRNLACG
-85 LAKIGFK
+85 LAKLGFK
-92 RGDKLAIIGN
+92 RGDKLAVIGD
-102 NRPHL
+102 NRPRL

-138 NADVKFA
+138 NSDAKFA
-145 LVQNQEQ
+145 IVQNQEQ

-162 LPHLEHICYEEPRGM
+162 LPHLEYICYEEPRGM
-177 RDYTQDFIHF
+177 RAYTEEFIF
-187 YKDVQENGRTFH
+187 YYKDIQQTGRAFH
-199 KENPNYFLQE
+199 GENPDYFLRE
-209 LEQGQGSDIAI
+209 VENGQGSDISI

-227 TGKPKGVVLTSDN
+227 TGKPKGVVLTSNN
-240 LIVTARNSIEFD
+240 LIITARNSIDFD
-252 NLSGEEDVLAY
+252 NLSSDEEVLAY

-277 QAYVTGFCVNCP
+277 QAYVIGFCVNCP
-289 ESPETVMTDLKEIGP
+289 ENPETVMTDLKEIGP

-309 PPAVYE
+309 PPAIYE
-315 AVLTKVMIRMEDAG
+315 TVLTKVMIRMEDAG

-351 DGKSVSLTERL
+351 DGKPVSFSERF
-362 LYSLGELLVFGPLK
+362 LYRLGHILVYGPLR
-376 NNLGLTR
+376 NNLGLSR

-427 GEVKA
+427 GQVKA

-443 LRLADNNE
+443 LRLTDNNE
-451 VFYRSPGVF
+451 VYYRSPGVF
-460 HSYYKNPESTAET
+460 HSYYKNPESTADT

-494 KIIDRAKDVGRMN
+494 KIIDRAKDVGRMT

-520 LKFYPFI
+520 LKFFPFI
-527 KEAVAFGHEKDYVS
+527 KEAVTFGDGKNYAS

-557 QNLAYSGYTDLS
+557 RNLAYSGYTDLS
-569 ARTEVYDLLQECVE
+569 ARDEVYDLLQECVE

-595 SGSQIKRYLLLH
+595 SGSQIKRYMLLH

-620 RKVRRIIVA
+620 RKVRRRIIA
-629 EKYDILIRALN
+629 EKYAVLITALD
-640 DPAQTHCEIEAEM
+640 DPQQTHCEIDSQM
-653 TFEDGRTGTVHADLQ
+653 TFEDGRIGNVHADLQ
-668 IRDSKRIKAH
+668 IRESARVKSH
-678 VHSLA
+678 VQNLA

>member
-1 MTFSLVGNIIFV
+1 MT
-13 LIFKITCNIKNLMP
+13 
-27 ESTASKNTDKK
+27 ETARIDKK

-44 LLLNHA
+44 LLLDHA
-50 KHRADRPANR
+50 KRRGNSPANR
-60 QKDLGIWQ
+60 HKDLGFWQ
-68 SWTWSEVAD
+68 SWTWSEVAE
-77 EVKNLACG
+77 EVRNLACG
-85 LAKIGFK
+85 LAKLGFK
-92 RGDKLAIIGN
+92 RGDKLAVIGD
-102 NRPHL
+102 NRPRL

-124 YQDSVAEEMVYVLE
+124 YQDSVADEMVYVLE
-138 NADVKFA
+138 NSDAKFA
-145 LVQNQEQ
+145 IVQNQEQ

-162 LPHLEHICYEEPRGM
+162 LPHLEYICYEEPRGM
-177 RDYTQDFIHF
+177 RDYTQEFVF
-187 YKDVQENGRTFH
+187 YYKDVQQTGRAFH
-199 KENPNYFLQE
+199 GENPDYFLQE
-209 LEQGQGSDIAI
+209 LEQGQGSDISI

-227 TGKPKGVVLTSDN
+227 TGKPKGVVLTADN
-240 LIVTARNSIEFD
+240 LIITARNSIDFD
-252 NLSGEEDVLAY
+252 NLTSDEEVLAY

-277 QAYVTGFCVNCP
+277 QAYVIGFCVNCP
-289 ESPETVMTDLKEIGP
+289 ENPETVMTDLKEIGP

-309 PPAVYE
+309 PPAIYE
-315 AVLTKVMIRMEDAG
+315 TVLTKVMIRMEDAG

-351 DGKSVSLTERL
+351 DGKAVSFSEKL
-362 LYSLGELLVFGPLK
+362 LYSIGQILVYGPLR
-376 NNLGLTR
+376 NNLGLSR

-427 GEVKA
+427 GQVKA

-460 HSYYKNPESTAET
+460 HSYYKNPESTADT

-480 ATGDAGFFDDDGHL
+480 ATGDAGFFDEDGHL
-494 KIIDRAKDVGRMN
+494 KIIDRAKDVGRMT
-507 DGTMFAPKYIENK
+507 DGSMFAPKYIENK
-520 LKFYPFI
+520 LKFFPFI
-527 KEAVAFGHEKDYVS
+527 KEAVAFGDEKDYAT

-557 QNLAYSGYTDLS
+557 RNLAYSGYTDLS
-569 ARTEVYDLLQECVE
+569 ARDEVYDLLQECVE

-620 RKVRRIIVA
+620 RKVRRRIVA
-629 EKYDILIRALN
+629 EKYAVLITALD
-640 DPAQTHCEIEAEM
+640 DPQQTHCEIDSQM
-653 TFEDGRTGTVHADLQ
+653 TFEDGRTGNVHADLQ
-668 IRDSKRIKAH
+668 IRESVRIKSH
-678 VHSLA
+678 VHTLA

>member
-1 MTFSLVGNIIFV
+1 MIETTRI
-13 LIFKITCNIKNLMP
+13 
-27 ESTASKNTDKK
+27 DKT

-44 LLLNHA
+44 LLLDHA
-50 KHRADRPANR
+50 KRRGDSPANR
-60 QKDLGIWQ
+60 HKNFGIWQ
-68 SWTWSEVAD
+68 SWTWSEVAK
-77 EVKNLACG
+77 EVRNLACG
-85 LAKIGFK
+85 LAKLGFK
-92 RGDKLAIIGN
+92 RGDKLAVIGD
-102 NRPHL
+102 NRPRL

-138 NADVKFA
+138 NSDAKFA
-145 LVQNQEQ
+145 IVQNQEQ

-162 LPHLEHICYEEPRGM
+162 LPHLEYICYEEPRGM
-177 RDYTQDFIHF
+177 RSYTEEFIF
-187 YKDVQENGRTFH
+187 YYKDIQQTGRAFH
-199 KENPNYFLQE
+199 GENPDYFLRE
-209 LEQGQGSDIAI
+209 VEKGHGSDISI

-227 TGKPKGVVLTSDN
+227 TGKPKGVVLTSNN
-240 LIVTARNSIEFD
+240 LIITARNSIDFD
-252 NLSGEEDVLAY
+252 NLSSDEEVLAY

-277 QAYVTGFCVNCP
+277 QAYVIGFCVNCP
-289 ESPETVMTDLKEIGP
+289 EGPETVMTDLKEIGP

-309 PPAVYE
+309 PPAIYE
-315 AVLTKVMIRMEDAG
+315 TVLTKVMIRMEDAG

-351 DGKSVSLTERL
+351 DGKPVSFSERF
-362 LYSLGELLVFGPLK
+362 LYRLGHILVYGPLR
-376 NNLGLTR
+376 NNLGLSR

-427 GEVKA
+427 GQVKA

-443 LRLADNNE
+443 LRLTDNNE
-451 VFYRSPGVF
+451 VYYRSPGVF
-460 HSYYKNPESTAET
+460 HSYYKNPESTADT

-494 KIIDRAKDVGRMN
+494 KIIDRAKDVGRMT

-520 LKFYPFI
+520 LKFFPFI
-527 KEAVAFGHEKDYVS
+527 KEAVTFGDGKDYAS

-557 QNLAYSGYTDLS
+557 RNLAYSGYTDLS
-569 ARTEVYDLLQECVE
+569 ARDEVYDLLQECVE

-595 SGSQIKRYLLLH
+595 SGSQIKRYMLLH

-620 RKVRRIIVA
+620 RKVRRRIIA
-629 EKYDILIRALN
+629 EKYAVLITALD
-640 DPAQTHCEIEAEM
+640 DPQQTHCEIDSQM
-653 TFEDGRTGTVHADLQ
+653 TFEDGRIGNVHADLQ
-668 IRDSKRIKAH
+668 IRESARVKSH
-678 VHSLA
+678 VQNLA

>member
-1 MTFSLVGNIIFV
+1 MIETTRI
-13 LIFKITCNIKNLMP
+13 
-27 ESTASKNTDKK
+27 DKT

-44 LLLNHA
+44 LLLDHS
-50 KHRADRPANR
+50 KRRGDSPANR
-60 QKDLGIWQ
+60 HKDFGIWQ
-68 SWTWSEVAD
+68 SWTWSEVAK
-77 EVKNLACG
+77 EVRNLACG
-85 LAKIGFK
+85 LAKLGFK
-92 RGDKLAIIGN
+92 RGDKLAVIGD
-102 NRPHL
+102 NRPRL

-138 NADVKFA
+138 NSDAKFA
-145 LVQNQEQ
+145 IVQNQEQ

-162 LPHLEHICYEEPRGM
+162 LPHLEYICYEEPRGM
-177 RDYTQDFIHF
+177 RAYTEEFIF
-187 YKDVQENGRTFH
+187 YYKDIQQTGRAFH
-199 KENPNYFLQE
+199 GENPDYFLRE
-209 LEQGQGSDIAI
+209 VENGQGSDISI

-227 TGKPKGVVLTSDN
+227 TGKPKGVVLTQEN
-240 LIVTARNSIEFD
+240 LLITSRNSLAFD
-252 NLSGEEDVLAY
+252 NITGEEEALAY

-272 IFSLA
+272 LFSFA
-277 QAYVTGFCVNCP
+277 QAYVAGFCVNCP
-289 ESPETVMTDLKEIGP
+289 EGPETVMTDLREIGP

-309 PPAVYE
+309 PPAIYE

-329 KIKRSMFNY
+329 KIKRLMFNY
-338 FMELAKSVGIRIL
+338 FMDLAKSVGIRIL
-351 DGKSVSLTERL
+351 DGKSVSIAERA
-362 LYSLGELLVFGPLK
+362 LYGLGNLLVYGPLK
-376 NNLGLTR
+376 NNLGLSR

-397 IFEFFRS
+397 IFSFFRS

-416 EASVFICAQPD
+416 EATVFISAQPD
-427 GEVKA
+427 GEVKS
-432 DTVGTAYPGVE
+432 DTVGKVFPGVE
-443 LRLADNNE
+443 LRLADNDE

-460 HSYYKNPESTAET
+460 HSYYKNPESTADT

-494 KIIDRAKDVGRMN
+494 KIIDRAKDVGRMT

-520 LKFYPFI
+520 LKFFPFI
-527 KEAVAFGHEKDYVS
+527 KEAVTFGDGKDYAS

-557 QNLAYSGYTDLS
+557 RNLAYSGYTDLS
-569 ARTEVYDLLQECVE
+569 ARDEVYDLLQECVE

-595 SGSQIKRYLLLH
+595 SGSQIKRYMLLH

-620 RKVRRIIVA
+620 RKVRRRIIA
-629 EKYDILIRALN
+629 EKYAVLITALD
-640 DPAQTHCEIEAEM
+640 DPQQTHCEIDSQM
-653 TFEDGRTGTVHADLQ
+653 TFEDGRIGNVHADLK
-668 IRDSKRIKAH
+668 IRESARIKSH
-678 VHSLA
+678 VHNLA
-683 A
+683 T

>member
-1 MTFSLVGNIIFV
+1 MIETTRI
-13 LIFKITCNIKNLMP
+13 
-27 ESTASKNTDKK
+27 DKT

-44 LLLNHA
+44 LLLDHA
-50 KHRADRPANR
+50 KRRGDSPANR
-60 QKDLGIWQ
+60 HKDFGIWQ
-68 SWTWSEVAD
+68 SWTWSEVAK
-77 EVKNLACG
+77 EVRNLACG
-85 LAKIGFK
+85 LAKLGFK
-92 RGDKLAIIGN
+92 RGDKLAVIGD
-102 NRPHL
+102 NRPRL

-138 NADVKFA
+138 NSDAKFA
-145 LVQNQEQ
+145 IVQNQEQ

-162 LPHLEHICYEEPRGM
+162 LPHLEYICYEEPRGM
-177 RDYTQDFIHF
+177 RAYTEEFIF
-187 YKDVQENGRTFH
+187 YYKDIQQTGRAFH
-199 KENPNYFLQE
+199 GENPDYFLRE
-209 LEQGQGSDIAI
+209 VENGQGSDISI

-227 TGKPKGVVLTSDN
+227 TGKPKGVVLTSNN
-240 LIVTARNSIEFD
+240 LIITARNSIDFD
-252 NLSGEEDVLAY
+252 NLSSDEEVLAY

-277 QAYVTGFCVNCP
+277 QAYVIGFCVNCP
-289 ESPETVMTDLKEIGP
+289 ENPETVMTDLKEIGP

-309 PPAVYE
+309 PPAIYE
-315 AVLTKVMIRMEDAG
+315 TVLTKVMIRMEDAS

-338 FMELAKSVGIRIL
+338 FMELAKTVGIRIL
-351 DGKSVSLTERL
+351 DGKPVSFSEKF
-362 LYSLGELLVFGPLK
+362 LYSVGKILVYGPLR
-376 NNLGLTR
+376 NNMGLSR

-416 EASVFICAQPD
+416 EATVFVCAQPD
-427 GEVKA
+427 GQVKA

-443 LRLADNNE
+443 IRLADNNE

-460 HSYYKNPESTAET
+460 HSYYKNPESTADT

-480 ATGDAGFFDDDGHL
+480 ATGDAGFFDDEGHL
-494 KIIDRAKDVGRMN
+494 KIIDRAKDVGRMT
-507 DGTMFAPKYIENK
+507 DGTLFAPKYIENK
-520 LKFYPFI
+520 LKFFPFI
-527 KEAVAFGHEKDYVS
+527 KEAVTFGDEKVYAS
-541 AFICIDIEAVG
+541 AVICIDIEAVG

-557 QNLAYSGYTDLS
+557 RNLAYSGYTDLS
-569 ARTEVYDLLQECVE
+569 ARDEVYDLLQECVE

-595 SGSQIKRYLLLH
+595 SGSQIKRYMLLH

-620 RKVRRIIVA
+620 RKVRRRIIA
-629 EKYDILIRALN
+629 EKYAVLIAALD
-640 DPAQTHCEIEAEM
+640 DPQQTHCEIDSQM
-653 TFEDGRTGTVHADLQ
+653 TFEDGRTGIVHADLQ
-668 IRDSKRIKAH
+668 IRESVRIKSH
-678 VHSLA
+678 VHTLA

>member
-1 MTFSLVGNIIFV
+1 MKETTVTEKLSQV
-13 LIFKITCNIKNLMP
+13 
-27 ESTASKNTDKK
+27 

-44 LLLNHA
+44 LLLDHA
-50 KHRADRPANR
+50 KKRADRPANR
-60 QKDLGIWQ
+60 LKDLGIWQ
-68 SWTWSEVAD
+68 TWTWFDVAEEVR
-77 EVKNLACG
+77 NLACG
-85 LAKIGFK
+85 LAKIGFQ
-92 RGDKLAIIGN
+92 RGDKLAVIGD
-102 NRPHL
+102 NRPRL

-138 NADVKFA
+138 NSDAKFA
-145 LVQNQEQ
+145 IVQNQEQ

-162 LPHLEHICYEEPRGM
+162 LPHLEYICYEEPRGM
-177 RDYTQDFIHF
+177 HDYTQEFVF
-187 YKDVQENGRTFH
+187 YYKDVQQTGRAFH
-199 KENPNYFLQE
+199 DENPDYFLYE
-209 LEQGQGSDIAI
+209 VEQGQGSDISI

-240 LIVTARNSIEFD
+240 LIITARNSIDFD
-252 NLSGEEDVLAY
+252 NLTCDEEVLAY

-277 QAYVTGFCVNCP
+277 QAYVIGFCVNCP
-289 ESPETVMTDLKEIGP
+289 ENPETVMTDLKEIGP

-309 PPAVYE
+309 PPAIYE
-315 AVLTKVMIRMEDAG
+315 TVLTKVMIRMEDG
-329 KIKRSMFNY
+329 GRIKRSMFNY

-351 DGKSVSLTERL
+351 DGKHVSFSEKF
-362 LYSLGELLVFGPLK
+362 LYSIGQILVYGPLR
-376 NNLGLTR
+376 NNLGLSR

-427 GEVKA
+427 GQVKA

-443 LRLADNNE
+443 LRLADNSE

-480 ATGDAGFFDDDGHL
+480 ATGDAGFFDEDGHL
-494 KIIDRAKDVGRMN
+494 KIIDRAKDVGRMT

-520 LKFYPFI
+520 LKFFQFI
-527 KEAVAFGHEKDYVS
+527 KEAVAFGDGKDYAT
-541 AFICIDIEAVG
+541 AFICIDIEAVS

-557 QNLAYSGYTDLS
+557 RNLAFSGYTDLS
-569 ARTEVYDLLQECVE
+569 ARDEVYDLLQECVE

-595 SGSQIKRYLLLH
+595 SGSQIRRYMLLH

-620 RKVRRIIVA
+620 RKVRRRIVT
-629 EKYDILIRALN
+629 EKYAVLIAALD
-640 DPAQTHCEIEAEM
+640 DPQQTHCEIDSQM
-653 TFEDGRTGTVHADLQ
+653 TFEDGRTGIVHADLQ
-668 IRDSKRIKAH
+668 IREAECHKTQLHTR
-678 VHSLA
+678 A

>member
-1 MTFSLVGNIIFV
+1 MKET
-13 LIFKITCNIKNLMP
+13 
-27 ESTASKNTDKK
+27 TATEKLSQV

-44 LLLNHA
+44 LLLDHA
-50 KHRADRPANR
+50 KKRADRPANR
-60 QKDLGIWQ
+60 LKDLGIWQ
-68 SWTWSEVAD
+68 TWTWFDVAEEVR
-77 EVKNLACG
+77 NLACG
-85 LAKIGFK
+85 LAKIGFQ
-92 RGDKLAIIGN
+92 RGDKLAVIGD
-102 NRPHL
+102 NRPRL

-124 YQDSVAEEMVYVLE
+124 YQDSVAEEMVYILE
-138 NADVKFA
+138 NSDAKFA
-145 LVQNQEQ
+145 IVQNQEQ

-162 LPHLEHICYEEPRGM
+162 LPHLEYICYEEPRGM
-177 RDYTQDFIHF
+177 HDYTQEFVF
-187 YKDVQENGRTFH
+187 YYKDVQQTGRAFH
-199 KENPNYFLQE
+199 DENPDYFLYE
-209 LEQGQGSDIAI
+209 VEQGQGSDISI

-240 LIVTARNSIEFD
+240 LIITARNSIDFD
-252 NLSGEEDVLAY
+252 NLTCDEEVLAY

-277 QAYVTGFCVNCP
+277 QAYVIGFCVNCP
-289 ESPETVMTDLKEIGP
+289 ENPETVMTDLKEIGP

-309 PPAVYE
+309 PPAIYE
-315 AVLTKVMIRMEDAG
+315 TVLTKVMIRMEDASR
-329 KIKRSMFNY
+329 IKRSMFNY
-338 FMELAKSVGIRIL
+338 FMELAKFVGIRIL
-351 DGKSVSLTERL
+351 DGKHVSFLEKF
-362 LYSLGELLVFGPLK
+362 LYSIGQILVYGPLR
-376 NNLGLTR
+376 NNLGLSR

-427 GEVKA
+427 GQVKA
-432 DTVGTAYPGVE
+432 DTVGIAYPGVE
-443 LRLADNNE
+443 LRLADNSE

-480 ATGDAGFFDDDGHL
+480 ATGDAGFFDEDGHL
-494 KIIDRAKDVGRMN
+494 KIIDRAKDVGLMN
-507 DGTMFAPKYIENK
+507 DDTMFAPKYIENK
-520 LKFYPFI
+520 LKFFPFI
-527 KEAVAFGHEKDYVS
+527 KEAVSFGHKKDYVS
-541 AFICIDIEAVG
+541 AFLCIDIEAVG

-557 QNLAYSGYTDLS
+557 HNLAFSGYTDLS
-569 ARTEVYDLLQECVE
+569 AKSEVYNLLKECVE
-583 SVNAD
+583 TVNSD

-595 SGSQIKRYLLLH
+595 SGSQIKRFLLLH

-620 RKVRRIIVA
+620 RKVRRRIVA
-629 EKYDILIRALN
+629 EKYDVLIVALD
-640 DPAQTHCEIEAEM
+640 DPKQTHCEIEAEM
-653 TFEDGRTGTVHADLQ
+653 TFEDGRTGIVRADLQ
-668 IRDSKRIKAH
+668 ILETERQETQIH
-678 VHSLA
+678 THA

>member
-1 MTFSLVGNIIFV
+1 MT
-13 LIFKITCNIKNLMP
+13 
-27 ESTASKNTDKK
+27 ETARIDNK

-44 LLLNHA
+44 LLLDHA
-50 KHRADRPANR
+50 KRRGNSPANR
-60 QKDLGIWQ
+60 HKDLGFWQ
-68 SWTWSEVAD
+68 SWTWSEVAE
-77 EVKNLACG
+77 EVRNLACG
-85 LAKIGFK
+85 LAKLGFK
-92 RGDKLAIIGN
+92 RGDKLAVIGD
-102 NRPHL
+102 NRPRL

-138 NADVKFA
+138 NSDAKFA
-145 LVQNQEQ
+145 IVQNQEQ

-162 LPHLEHICYEEPRGM
+162 LPHLEYICYEEPRGM
-177 RDYTQDFIHF
+177 RDYTQEFVF
-187 YKDVQENGRTFH
+187 YYKDVQQTGRAFH
-199 KENPNYFLQE
+199 GENPDYFLQE
-209 LEQGQGSDIAI
+209 LEQGQGSDISI

-227 TGKPKGVVLTSDN
+227 TGKPKGVVLTADN
-240 LIVTARNSIEFD
+240 LIITARNSIDFD
-252 NLSGEEDVLAY
+252 NLTSDEEVLAY

-277 QAYVTGFCVNCP
+277 QAYVIGFCVNCP
-289 ESPETVMTDLKEIGP
+289 ENPETVMTDLKEIGP

-309 PPAVYE
+309 PPAIYE
-315 AVLTKVMIRMEDAG
+315 TVLTKVMIRMEDAG

-351 DGKSVSLTERL
+351 DGKTVSFAEKL
-362 LYSLGELLVFGPLK
+362 LYSIGQILVYGPLR
-376 NNLGLTR
+376 NNLGLSR

-427 GEVKA
+427 GQVKA

-460 HSYYKNPESTAET
+460 HSYYKNPESTADT

-480 ATGDAGFFDDDGHL
+480 ATGDAGFFDEDGHL
-494 KIIDRAKDVGRMN
+494 KIIDRAKDVGRMT
-507 DGTMFAPKYIENK
+507 DGSMFAPKYIENK
-520 LKFYPFI
+520 LKFFPFI
-527 KEAVAFGHEKDYVS
+527 KEAVAFGDEKDYAT

-557 QNLAYSGYTDLS
+557 RNLAYSGYTDLS
-569 ARTEVYDLLQECVE
+569 ARDEVYDILQECVE

-620 RKVRRIIVA
+620 RKVRRRIVA
-629 EKYDILIRALN
+629 EKYAVLITALD
-640 DPAQTHCEIEAEM
+640 DPQQTHCEIDSQM
-653 TFEDGRTGTVHADLQ
+653 TFEDGRTGNVHADLQ
-668 IRDSKRIKAH
+668 IRESVSIKSH
-678 VHSLA
+678 VHTLA

>member
-1 MTFSLVGNIIFV
+1 MT
-13 LIFKITCNIKNLMP
+13 
-27 ESTASKNTDKK
+27 ETAAKYNEDT

-44 LLLNHA
+44 LLLHHSRQRGNSA
-50 KHRADRPANR
+50 ANR
-60 QKDLGIWQ
+60 QKEYGIWQ
-68 SWTWSEVAD
+68 SWTWSEVSE
-77 EVKNLACG
+77 EVRNLACG
-85 LAKIGFK
+85 LSQLGLA
-92 RGDKLAIIGN
+92 RGDKVAVIGD
-102 NRPHL
+102 NRPRL
-107 YWSMVAAQ
+107 YWAMVATQ

-124 YQDSVAEEMVYVLE
+124 YQDSVAEEMLYVLE

-145 LVQNQEQ
+145 IVQNQEQ

-177 RDYTQDFIHF
+177 HSYSQDSLHY
-187 YKDVQENGRTFH
+187 YKDMQKNGQLFH
-199 KENPNYFLQE
+199 SENPDFFLNE
-209 LEQGQGSDIAI
+209 IEKSKGSDIAI

-227 TGKPKGVVLTSDN
+227 TGNPKGVVLTFDN
-240 LIVTARNSIEFD
+240 LIISSQSGIEFD
-252 NLSGEEDVLAY
+252 SLTSDEEVLAY

-277 QAYVTGFCVNCP
+277 QAYVAGFCVNCP
-289 ESPETVMTDLKEIGP
+289 ENRETVTTDLKEIGP

-315 AVLTKVMIRMEDAG
+315 NVLTKVMIRMEDAG
-329 KIKRSMFNY
+329 KIKRTMFKY
-338 FMELAKSVGIRIL
+338 FMDLAKSVGIKIL
-351 DGKSVSLTERL
+351 DGKSVSITERL
-362 LYSLGELLVFGPLK
+362 LYSIGKLFVYGPLR
-376 NNLGLTR
+376 NNLGLSR

-432 DTVGTAYPGVE
+432 DTVGKAYPGVE

-460 HSYYKNPESTAET
+460 HSYYKSPESTADT
-473 KDAEGWV
+473 KDSEGWV

-520 LKFYPFI
+520 LKFFPFI
-527 KEAVAFGHEKDYVS
+527 KEVVAFGHEKDFAS
-541 AFICIDIEAVG
+541 ALICIDIDAVG

-557 QNLAYSGYTDLS
+557 RNLAYSGYTDLS
-569 ARTEVYDLLQECVE
+569 ARKEVYDLVQECVE
-583 SVNAD
+583 TVNND
-588 LARDEKL
+588 LSRDEKL
-595 SGSQIKRYLLLH
+595 RGSQIKRYLLLH
-607 KELDADDGELTRT
+607 KELDADDGEITRT
-620 RKVRRIIVA
+620 RKVRRRIIL
-629 EKYDILIRALN
+629 EKYGELIEAL
-640 DPAQTHCEIEAEM
+640 DDTQQTHREIESQM
-653 TFEDGRTGTVHADLQ
+653 TFEDGRIGTVQADLQ
-668 IRDSKRIKAH
+668 IRE
-678 VHSLA
+678 A
-683 A
+683 ALN